1 MLKTAFIPSATTA
14 CWHAVCSHPCVCG
27 SRAYHLLT
35 RGFGGCVR
43 PREFRRGEP
52 ALAPGRKAA
61 PSPSARPSISRF
73 NAHRFRRPFS
83 ARSRALISAVASTL
97 SSTLSTSR
105 SASSA
110 PGRVRARRD
119 ARARRDRSA
128 PAAPSPAVSASLAL
142 PWLAPGWQ
150 TSIDTPAPRP
160 PGRSASCVA
169 ARPLPGRATAAS
181 PAPPRVFPCSPIHP
195 CPPRQQALRR
205 TDPPH
210 PSSFTLHPSS
220 FLHSPKLPLPP
231 LSRP

>member
-14 CWHAVCSHPCVCG
+14 CWHAACRHPSACG

-52 ALAPGRKAA
+52 ALAPGREAV

-97 SSTLSTSR
+97 SSTLSTSC

-110 PGRVRARRD
+110 PGRVRARRNGW
-119 ARARRDRSA
+119 ARRDRSA
-128 PAAPSPAVSASLAL
+128 PVAPPSALSGSLAP
-142 PWLAPGWQ
+142 PWPAPGWQ
-150 TSIDTPAPRP
+150 TSIDTPAPQP
-160 PGRSASCVA
+160 PARSAPCSA

-181 PAPPRVFPCSPIHP
+181 PAPPRVLVLPDSSMPTTATGLLPRRSPPISFTLP
-195 CPPRQQALRR
+195 
-205 TDPPH
+205 
-210 PSSFTLHPSS
+210 PSSFTLSTSS
-220 FLHSPKLPLPP
+220 LPP